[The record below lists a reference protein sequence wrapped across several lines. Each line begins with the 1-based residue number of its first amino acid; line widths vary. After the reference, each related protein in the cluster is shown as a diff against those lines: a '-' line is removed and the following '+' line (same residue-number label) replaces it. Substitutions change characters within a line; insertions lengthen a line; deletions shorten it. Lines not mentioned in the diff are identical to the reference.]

1 MKTVLSLLFL
11 ASVVAPA
18 PLRAQ
23 TDDSQLRLFAS
34 CAGRLSAVME
44 YQWMF
49 DGAAS
54 ERTELQRASVLQLV
68 EATMPDGMGREVL
81 HWRLSAKLA
90 QSALLTRAT
99 FNDDQSDAAWA
110 AQMAD
115 RLTRECT
122 ALILS

>member
-1 MKTVLSLLFL
+1 
-11 ASVVAPA
+11 
-18 PLRAQ
+18 
-23 TDDSQLRLFAS
+23 
-34 CAGRLSAVME
+34 ME

-90 QSALLTRAT
+90 LSALLTRAT

>member
-11 ASVVAPA
+11 ALAVASA

-49 DGAAS
+49 DGVAS

-99 FNDDQSDAAWA
+99 FSDDQSDAAWA